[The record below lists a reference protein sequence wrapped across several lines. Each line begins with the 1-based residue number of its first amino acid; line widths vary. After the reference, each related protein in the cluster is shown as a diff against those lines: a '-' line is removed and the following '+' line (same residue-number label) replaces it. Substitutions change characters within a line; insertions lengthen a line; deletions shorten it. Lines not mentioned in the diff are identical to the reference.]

1 MCEWTFSRSNVFGR
15 DFDLFLTQS
24 YLLMSENLSWPNCLY
39 FYGVFVELDSPH
51 PYSFSL
57 YWTHWQ
63 IYLIFSK
70 SPKRKQIWNDMMMIL
85 FEKDMTVF
93 TVWLNYAYKMYTIIW
108 KFWFGTFVALCH
120 QARIYLIKNVK
131 NSNIVKY
138 SLNFYLTLFQ
148 SLMSQ
153 DLLEIN
159 MLIWCFGDISNYYQF

>member
-51 PYSFSL
+51 PLF
-57 YWTHWQ
+57 
-63 IYLIFSK
+63 IFIILNTLADIFNIFEVSE
-70 SPKRKQIWNDMMMIL
+70 RKQIWNDMMMIL